1 MVNAAG
7 GRQAQEIEPEWGFSN
22 FAARASAALAKAGE
36 VC

>member
-1 MVNAAG
+1 MVNGGG
-7 GRQAQEIEPEWGFSN
+7 GRQAPEIEPERGFSN